1 MTYGANRRYCDAD
14 SHIMETVDWVAK
26 HADPQVRAKLPELN
40 LVKAGSASFSFIDAA
55 VEKQR
60 ERKRTGKVFT
70 DVVKGP
76 KGWGAYGA
84 FDPAERKKA
93 LDDLGFAKQLVFS
106 TFSAGQYLSHGDM
119 DVRYGGIRAHNRAM
133 AEFCEGDERLIAV
146 GQLSLIDP
154 ERCIEEL
161 REGVRLGCGTFWI
174 PAAPV
179 GDKSPGHPDFDRVWQ
194 TFCDLGVPFMLHV
207 GPNSPTKLPAY
218 ENNGKPR
225 PKDITGAE
233 GGENLRVRDFMLL
246 AIGPQQFLTALVFD
260 GVFERFPKLRG
271 GVIELGAGWV
281 PQYLRTL
288 DLSQRI
294 FKRTDESIAALPMK
308 ASDYIRRAV
317 KFTPFPGEDVG
328 RMIAD
333 AGPELFL
340 FSSDY
345 PHPEGTDDPIG
356 RFERT
361 LKDVSEEDREKFY
374 YANFADMMGAG
385 QRGVS
390 SADQAL
396 NSPPD

>member
-1 MTYGANRRYCDAD
+1 MPYGSNRRFCDAD
-14 SHIMETVDWVAK
+14 SHILETVDWVER
-26 HADPQVRAKLPELN
+26 HADADVKAKLPRMS
-40 LVKAGSASFSFIDAA
+40 LVASGTKSFDFINEA
-55 VEKQR
+55 VERVKDR
-60 ERKRTGKVFT
+60 AAKGKVHT
-70 DVVKGP
+70 DVVRGT
-76 KGWGAYGA
+76 KGWGAFGA
-84 FDPAERKKA
+84 FDPAERKHA
-93 LDDLGFAKQLVFS
+93 LDDLGFSRQLVFS
-106 TFSAGQYLSHGDM
+106 TFAATQYLRHDDM

-133 AEFCEGDERLIAV
+133 AEFCRDDERLIAV
-146 GQLSLIDP
+146 GQLSLADP
-154 ERCIEEL
+154 ARCVEEM
-161 REGVRLGCGTFWI
+161 REGARLGCGAFWV
-174 PAAPV
+174 PGMPV
-179 GDKSPGHPDFDRVWQ
+179 GDKSPGHPDHDVVWQ
-194 TFCDLGVPFMLHV
+194 AFVDLGVPFMLHV
-207 GPNSPTKLPAY
+207 GPNSTTKIAAY
-218 ENNGKPR
+218 ENNGKPK

-260 GVFERFPKLRG
+260 GVFERFPALRG

-281 PQYLRTL
+281 PEYLRTL

-294 FKRTDESIAALPMK
+294 FKRTDGSVASLPLK

-361 LKDVSEEDREKFY
+361 FKDVSEESKEKFY
-374 YANFADMMGAG
+374 YSNFQEMMGA
-385 QRGVS
+385 
-390 SADQAL
+390 
-396 NSPPD
+396 